1 MSGERDKINSL
12 EDALRA
18 VDESGLAPP
27 PIEDRALPRRNNSR
41 SISTRSVSDVKV
53 PGARKTKFTSGL
65 FAKSKADKVTREEE
79 PVDAPVRINGDDGD
93 LDIGPDDFKVKF
105 DFESAYRDVPENK
118 PLRLRRE
125 RRTGLVGGLLLAT
138 FVICVSLI
146 LASIAWVFTMDVLG
160 FGSVDEAVNVTIPAD
175 FSIENVAEILYEAGV
190 IRHRNV
196 FLLYA
201 EFSDAKDRIVPGSF
215 VLNRNFDYR
224 AIVQGMT
231 PRAGV
236 RVETTVTIPE
246 GFTLA
251 QIFELLEREEVTPA
265 ADLWEA
271 ATNHHFDFHFLD
283 RGTLGD
289 RHRLEGFLFPETYNF
304 FKGSTPV
311 QTISRMLREFN
322 RRFSEEYVERAY
334 ELGFTIHEIITIAA
348 MIEREAGDDAER
360 PRIAAVIYNRLEN
373 PNFPFLQID
382 ATIFY
387 AIAGTGIPFS
397 TRVDSPFN
405 TYTHEGLPPG
415 PIANP
420 GLSSIRAALFPA
432 STNEYFYALNNY
444 GTHNFFTNY
453 NDHRNF
459 VNSPDF
465 GG

>member
-1 MSGERDKINSL
+1 MPGEHDRINSL
-12 EDALRA
+12 EDALKA
-18 VDESGLAPP
+18 VDESGLTPP
-27 PIEDRALPRRNNSR
+27 PIEERTISRRNKSR
-41 SISTRSVSDVKV
+41 SVGTNSGSAARVA
-53 PGARKTKFTSGL
+53 GAKKPKFTSGL
-65 FAKSKADKVTREEE
+65 FAKSKVRRDAPEDE
-79 PVDAPVRINGDDGD
+79 PVDAPIRINDDED
-93 LDIGPDDFKVKF
+93 LDIGPTDFKLKF

-118 PLRLRRE
+118 PLRPRRE

-146 LASIAWVFTMDVLG
+146 LASVAWVFTMDVLG
-160 FGSVDEAVNVTIPAD
+160 FGSVDEAVSVTIPAD

-190 IRHRNV
+190 IRHRNI

-201 EFSDAKDRIVPGSF
+201 EFSDAKGKIVPGSF

-231 PRAGV
+231 RRAGV

-271 ATNHHFDFHFLD
+271 ATNHDFDFHFLD
-283 RGTLGD
+283 RETLGD

-311 QTISRMLREFN
+311 QAISRMLREFN
-322 RRFSEEYVERAY
+322 RRFPEEYVERAY

-360 PRIAAVIYNRLEN
+360 PRIAAVIYNRLAN

-420 GLSSIRAALFPA
+420 GLASIRAALFPA

-453 NDHRNF
+453 NAHRNF
-459 VNSPDF
+459 VNSPEF